1 MLFKNCINSSKRFKQ
16 KNDVRCSQSYENKH
30 VYHMPTDNSN
40 TLRVVSSTLATLF
53 QTVVIAKGQ
62 YQPQVVRMPPAKK
75 GVESGCNNII

>member
-1 MLFKNCINSSKRFKQ
+1 
-16 KNDVRCSQSYENKH
+16 
-30 VYHMPTDNSN
+30 MPTDNSN

-53 QTVVIAKGQ
+53 QTVVMAKGQ

>member
-1 MLFKNCINSSKRFKQ
+1 MKL
-16 KNDVRCSQSYENKH
+16 NDVRCSQSYENKH

-75 GVESGCNNII
+75 GVESGCNYII